1 MPSPTTFRRREA
13 VKVGGNGARHPDTRT
28 PRLAPA
34 ARRRNTAA
42 IVLAVLCIAGGALAG
57 LIAYKA
63 GSSRQSVLAVSQSLP
78 AGHILQA
85 GDLRVVDI
93 STDGGL
99 ALVLASDEASL
110 IWRPLG
116 VPVAAGAPLTSSE
129 LRSASAAGP
138 GQAVVGV
145 LCKAGQYPPSLAA
158 GDRVEL
164 VDSGGVAGSANPTPV
179 AAGISGA
186 PVEATLYAT
195 VIGVDAPTDTATAG
209 TVISL
214 RLSAADAPSVA
225 RAAAA
230 GDISLILVQSG
241 G

>member
-1 MPSPTTFRRREA
+1 MPSPTTFRRRDA
-13 VKVGGNGARHPDTRT
+13 VHVGRQRCSPPPTPLS

-57 LIAYKA
+57 VIAYKA
-63 GSSRQSVLAVSQSLP
+63 GSSRQSVLAASQSLP

-110 IWRPLG
+110 IGRPLG

-129 LRSASAAGP
+129 LGSVSAAGP

-158 GDRVEL
+158 G
-164 VDSGGVAGSANPTPV
+164 
-179 AAGISGA
+179 
-186 PVEATLYAT
+186 
-195 VIGVDAPTDTATAG
+195 
-209 TVISL
+209 
-214 RLSAADAPSVA
+214 
-225 RAAAA
+225 
-230 GDISLILVQSG
+230 
-241 G
+241 

>member
-1 MPSPTTFRRREA
+1 MSGT
-13 VKVGGNGARHPDTRT
+13 GARHLDTLS

-63 GSSRQSVLAVSQSLP
+63 GSNRQSVLAASQSLP

-85 GDLRVVDI
+85 GDLRVVDV

-99 ALVLASDEASL
+99 ALMLASDEASL
-110 IWRPLG
+110 IGRPLG

-129 LRSASAAGP
+129 LGSVSAAGP

-145 LCKAGQYPPSLAA
+145 LCKAGQYPPSLSA

-164 VDSGGVAGSANPTPV
+164 VDSGGVAGSVNPAPV
-179 AAGISGA
+179 AAGTAGA
-186 PVEATLYAT
+186 PAEATLYAT
-195 VIGVDAPTDTATAG
+195 VFGVDAPTDTATAG
-209 TVISL
+209 VIISL
-214 RLSAADAPSVA
+214 RLSAADASSVA

-230 GDISLILVQSG
+230 GDISLILVQTG

>member
-1 MPSPTTFRRREA
+1 MPIPTTFRRRDT
-13 VKVGGNGARHPDTRT
+13 VQVDGNGARHPDTLS

-34 ARRRNTAA
+34 ARRRSTTA

-57 LIAYKA
+57 VIAYKA
-63 GSSRQSVLAVSQSLP
+63 GSSRQSVLAASHSLP
-78 AGHILQA
+78 AGHILEA
-85 GDLRVVDI
+85 GDLRVVDV

-99 ALVLASDEASL
+99 ALVLASDEAL
-110 IWRPLG
+110 LLGRPLG
-116 VPVAAGAPLTSSE
+116 VPIAAGAPLTSSE
-129 LRSASAAGP
+129 LGSVSAAGP

-164 VDSGGVAGSANPTPV
+164 VDSGGVAASPSQAPVSAGT
-179 AAGISGA
+179 SGA
-186 PVEATLYAT
+186 LAEAALYAT
-195 VIGVDAPTDTATAG
+195 VIEVDAPTDTATAG
-209 TVISL
+209 MIVSL
-214 RLSAADAPSVA
+214 RLSAVDAPSVA